1 MHGSSSEAPRDFS
14 EECREQLGGNF
25 LDTLIQDVRFSLRT
39 LRRSPAFFLVAVITL
54 ALGIGATVAAFSVVN
69 AVLLRPFGFS
79 NSERL
84 LWIYSKRP
92 DNPRTNFSLPEYCDY
107 RDQNTSFEGLAAIA
121 SFNPSLSD
129 SGEPERVQGVRLS
142 ANVFSILGLR
152 PLIGRTLVAE
162 DDKNGAEPVVL
173 LSYGVWARRYA
184 KNPDVL
190 GRFINVN
197 GESRRIV
204 GVLPSSFA
212 LPNLDTDIVVPLQ
225 PESDPRAQRAKFR
238 QFSADGRTSETAR
251 YRAASACRARF
262 HPPESASAISRHL
275 HRKNWPNDRP
285 DYRRNCHKRPIGFV
299 DDFLRRRR
307 GAVDRLHKSRRDI
320 AVAGRGAPTRACHA
334 HGPGCDAKQ
343 ARASAVGGKRDPRGD
358 RRFVRA
364 YFGNIGAGG
373 VASAYAN

>member
-1 MHGSSSEAPRDFS
+1 MNFIAYLRSLGVRFFRRARIDNELEEELGAHIRLHADRLERAGLDRAEAERRARIEFGSTARFR

-25 LDTLIQDVRFSLRT
+25 LDTFIQDLRFSLRT
-39 LRRSPAFFLVAVITL
+39 LRKSPAFFLVAVITL

-79 NSERL
+79 NSEKL

-129 SGEPERVQGVRLS
+129 SGEPERVQGVRMS

-152 PLIGRTLVAE
+152 PLIGRTLIAE

-184 KNPDVL
+184 KNPDVV

-197 GESRRIV
+197 GESRRII

-225 PESDPRAQRAKFR
+225 PESDPHRNARNSVNFLRMVGRLKPQVTAQQAHAELDAIR
-238 QFSADGRTSETAR
+238 QN
-251 YRAASACRARF
+251 
-262 HPPESASAISRHL
+262 L
-275 HRKNWPNDRP
+275 HRQYP
-285 DYRRNCHKRPIGFV
+285 DTYTGKIGLTIVPITEE
-299 DDFLRRRR
+299 
-307 GAVDRLHKSRRDI
+307 I
-320 AVAGRGAPTRACHA
+320 VAN
-334 HGPGCDAKQ
+334 
-343 ARASAVGGKRDPRGD
+343 
-358 RRFVRA
+358 VR
-364 YFGNIGAGG
+364 
-373 VASAYAN
+373 S